1 MNMLFAA
8 MMLMVQDGLSY
19 EGPALDQL
27 PPEPYAVYFDRA
39 MTGYFVGIEDNGVGN
54 DGALK
59 SIKTDKCVSRITGPE
74 QTDSGAFN
82 GPERTWVIDWKTV
95 KEVGRDVPY
104 FFAVIDK
111 DDKILAFLT
120 GREEDGEA
128 MRQADMLSSTNAFSA
143 ARLLHMACDPGA
155 RKRYEEMMKPPE
167 EAK

>member
-8 MMLMVQDGLSY
+8 MMLIMQDGLSY
-19 EGPALDQL
+19 DGPPLDQL
-27 PPEPYAVYFDRA
+27 PPEPYAIYFDRA
-39 MTGYFVGIEDNGVGN
+39 MTGYFIGIEYNNGAG
-54 DGALK
+54 GALK
-59 SIKTDKCVSRITGPE
+59 SIKTEKCMSRITGPE

-95 KEVGRDVPY
+95 KEVARDVPY

-111 DDKILAFLT
+111 DDKLLAFLT

-128 MRQADMLSSTNAFSA
+128 GRQADMLSSSNAYSA
-143 ARLLHMACDPGA
+143 AILLHMACDPGA

-167 EAK
+167 KAK